1 MMSVRLRVVAI
12 SVPPSV
18 NAHPL
23 LTHNGHFDPVVL
35 AVNFMVLKRGVGN
48 SLGCAIQVRGRR

>member
-1 MMSVRLRVVAI
+1 
-12 SVPPSV
+12 
-18 NAHPL
+18 
-23 LTHNGHFDPVVL
+23 VVL